1 MGRHAQTW
9 ANHGGHAARGGTVN
23 PIWLPAALL
32 GGLFQAW
39 RTALQQRLR
48 AQLSISGAGLVR
60 YLYGVPFA
68 LVLAAIWLGAAGDA
82 IPALG
87 GGFLGFAAA
96 GAVTQMAGT
105 ILLIMAFGHRGFVV
119 GTAFSKTEAVQAAL
133 VTALLL
139 GERLPLLAW
148 FGIVA
153 GVAGVLILAL
163 AGRGISAAE
172 LGRALGQPAALCGL
186 GAGSMFALAAIAVK
200 LATAELEGV
209 DLIGSALVTL
219 VVVMTIQTAL
229 HLLWVAMRDR
239 ATLAAV
245 VRTWRNSSQVG
256 LLSALGSAC
265 WYIGFA
271 AAPAALVRVVGQ
283 VEVVFTVGFA
293 HFYLRE
299 PVRWHEIAGLLLVVG
314 GVVMALIATL

>member
-1 MGRHAQTW
+1 MGHHAQTG
-9 ANHGGHAARGGTVN
+9 ANRGGRAARGDRVN
-23 PIWLPAALL
+23 PIWLPASLL

-48 AQLSISGAGLVR
+48 AELSISGAGLVR

-68 LVLAAIWLGAAGDA
+68 LVLAALWLGATGDA

-87 GGFLGFAAA
+87 GAFLGFAGA

-105 ILLIMAFGHRGFVV
+105 VLLIMAFGHRGFVV

-133 VTALLL
+133 VTALFL

-148 FGIVA
+148 LGIVA
-153 GVAGVLILAL
+153 GVAGVLVLAL

-172 LGRALGQPAALCGL
+172 IWGALRQPAALCGL

-200 LATAELEGV
+200 LAAAELRGV

-219 VVVMTIQTAL
+219 VVVMAIQTAL
-229 HLLWVAMRDR
+229 HLTWVAMRDR

-245 VRTWRNSSQVG
+245 VRAWRSSSQVG

-299 PVRWHEIAGLLLVVG
+299 PVRWYEIAGLMLVVG

>member
-1 MGRHAQTW
+1 M
-9 ANHGGHAARGGTVN
+9 N
-23 PIWLPAALL
+23 PIWLPASLL

-48 AQLSISGAGLVR
+48 AELSVSGAGLVR
-60 YLYGVPFA
+60 YLYGMPFA
-68 LVLAAIWLGAAGDA
+68 FFLAAIWLAMQGDA
-82 IPALG
+82 APALDKA
-87 GGFLGFAAA
+87 FAGFAVA
-96 GAVTQMAGT
+96 GAITQMAGT
-105 ILLIMAFGHRGFVV
+105 ILLIMAFGHRGFIV

-133 VTALLL
+133 VTAFFLS
-139 GERLPLLAW
+139 ERLPLLAW

-153 GVAGVLILAL
+153 GVAGVLMLAL
-163 AGRGISAAE
+163 AGRGVSAGE
-172 LGRALGQPAALCGL
+172 VCRALGQPAALCGL
-186 GAGSMFALAAIAVK
+186 AAGAMFALAAIAVK

-219 VVVMTIQTAL
+219 VAVMAIQTSL

-245 VRTWRNSSQVG
+245 FRTWRNSSQVG

-265 WYIGFA
+265 WYVGFA

>member
-1 MGRHAQTW
+1 M
-9 ANHGGHAARGGTVN
+9 N
-23 PIWLPAALL
+23 PIWLPASLL

-48 AQLSISGAGLVR
+48 AELSVSGAGLVR

-68 LVLAAIWLGAAGDA
+68 FFLAAIWLAMQGDA
-82 IPALG
+82 SPTLDKA
-87 GGFLGFAAA
+87 FAGFAVA
-96 GAVTQMAGT
+96 GAITQMAGT
-105 ILLIMAFGHRGFVV
+105 ILLIMAFGHRGFIV

-133 VTALLL
+133 VTAFFL

-153 GVAGVLILAL
+153 GVAGVLMLAL
-163 AGRGISAAE
+163 AGRGVSAGE
-172 LGRALGQPAALCGL
+172 VCRALGQPAALCGL
-186 GAGSMFALAAIAVK
+186 AAGAMFALAAIAVK
-200 LATAELEGV
+200 LATAELDGV
-209 DLIGSALVTL
+209 DLIGSALITL
-219 VVVMTIQTAL
+219 VAVMAIQTSL

-245 VRTWRNSSQVG
+245 FRTWRNSSQVG

-265 WYIGFA
+265 WYVGFA

>member
-1 MGRHAQTW
+1 M
-9 ANHGGHAARGGTVN
+9 N
-23 PIWLPAALL
+23 PIWLPASLL

-48 AQLSISGAGLVR
+48 AELSVSGAGLVR

-68 LVLAAIWLGAAGDA
+68 FFLAAIWLAMQGDA
-82 IPALG
+82 APTLDKA
-87 GGFLGFAAA
+87 FAGFAVA
-96 GAVTQMAGT
+96 GAITQMAGT
-105 ILLIMAFGHRGFVV
+105 ILLIMAFGHRGFIV

-133 VTALLL
+133 VTAFFL

-153 GVAGVLILAL
+153 GVAGVLMLAL
-163 AGRGISAAE
+163 AGRGVSAGE
-172 LGRALGQPAALCGL
+172 VCRALGQPAALCGL
-186 GAGSMFALAAIAVK
+186 AAGAMFALAAIAVK

-219 VVVMTIQTAL
+219 VAVMAIQTSL

-245 VRTWRNSSQVG
+245 FRTWRNSSQVG

-265 WYIGFA
+265 WYVGFA

>member
-1 MGRHAQTW
+1 L
-9 ANHGGHAARGGTVN
+9 N
-23 PIWLPAALL
+23 PIWLPASLL

-48 AQLSISGAGLVR
+48 AELSVSGAGLVR
-60 YLYGVPFA
+60 YLYGLPFA
-68 LVLAAIWLGAAGDA
+68 VAFAAGWLA
-82 IPALG
+82 IQHMPIPA
-87 GGFLGFAAA
+87 FTSAFAGFAVA

-133 VTALLL
+133 VTALFL

-148 FGIVA
+148 IGIVS
-153 GVAGVLILAL
+153 GVAGVLTLAL
-163 AGRGISAAE
+163 AGRGVSGREI
-172 LGRALGQPAALCGL
+172 LRALGQPAALCGL

-219 VVVMTIQTAL
+219 VLVMAIQTAL
-229 HLLWVAMRDR
+229 HLAWVTVRDR
-239 ATLAAV
+239 DTLRAV
-245 VRTWRNSSQVG
+245 FRQWRTSSQVG
-256 LLSALGSAC
+256 LLSALGSGC

-283 VEVVFTVGFA
+283 VEVIFTIGFA
-293 HFYLRE
+293 HYYLRE

-314 GVVMALIATL
+314 GVVMALLATF

>member
-1 MGRHAQTW
+1 M
-9 ANHGGHAARGGTVN
+9 N
-23 PIWLPAALL
+23 PIWLPASLL

-48 AQLSISGAGLVR
+48 AELSVSGAGLVR
-60 YLYGVPFA
+60 YLYGMPFA
-68 LVLAAIWLGAAGDA
+68 FFLAAIWLAMQGDA
-82 IPALG
+82 APALDKA
-87 GGFLGFAAA
+87 FAGFAVA
-96 GAVTQMAGT
+96 GAITQMAGT
-105 ILLIMAFGHRGFVV
+105 ILLIIAFGHRGFIV

-133 VTALLL
+133 VTAFFL

-153 GVAGVLILAL
+153 GVAGVLMLAL
-163 AGRGISAAE
+163 AGRGVSAGE
-172 LGRALGQPAALCGL
+172 VCRALGQPAALCGL
-186 GAGSMFALAAIAVK
+186 AAGAMFALAAIAVK

-219 VVVMTIQTAL
+219 VAVMAIQTSL

-245 VRTWRNSSQVG
+245 FRTWRNSSQVG

-265 WYIGFA
+265 WYVGFA

>member
-1 MGRHAQTW
+1 M
-9 ANHGGHAARGGTVN
+9 N
-23 PIWLPAALL
+23 PIWLPASLL

-48 AQLSISGAGLVR
+48 AELSVSGAGLVR

-68 LVLAAIWLGAAGDA
+68 FFLAAIWLAMQGDA
-82 IPALG
+82 APALDKA
-87 GGFLGFAAA
+87 FAGFAVA
-96 GAVTQMAGT
+96 GAITQMAGT
-105 ILLIMAFGHRGFVV
+105 ILLIMAFGHRGFIV

-133 VTALLL
+133 VTAFFL

-153 GVAGVLILAL
+153 GVAGVLMLAL
-163 AGRGISAAE
+163 AGRGVSAGE
-172 LGRALGQPAALCGL
+172 VCRALGQPAALCGL
-186 GAGSMFALAAIAVK
+186 AAGAMFALAAIAVK

-209 DLIGSALVTL
+209 DLIGSALITL
-219 VVVMTIQTAL
+219 VAVMAIQTSL

-245 VRTWRNSSQVG
+245 FRTWRNSSQVG

-265 WYIGFA
+265 WYVGFA